1 MQDACPPA
9 GRKIACPVLV
19 APMAM
24 QRLAHPDGE
33 LATSRAA
40 AAEGI
45 PMVRRRSDDMH
56 LNAAKGHTVFLIRRQ
71 AAATRKHCRSLR
83 KFLLDSSQ
91 QLCRLI
97 FALQCHLLCIFRQIL

>member
-1 MQDACPPA
+1 M
-9 GRKIACPVLV
+9 LV

-45 PMVRRRSDDMH
+45 PMVRWRSHGVH
-56 LNAAKGHTVFLIRRQ
+56 LDAARNTLSVLSG
-71 AAATRKHCRSLR
+71 C
-83 KFLLDSSQ
+83 
-91 QLCRLI
+91 
-97 FALQCHLLCIFRQIL
+97 

>member
-45 PMVRRRSDDMH
+45 DAARKPTLSFSSGGKQLQQGT
-56 LNAAKGHTVFLIRRQ
+56 LNKPTRLPAGLFLGVMTSGKCS
-71 AAATRKHCRSLR
+71 AMP
-83 KFLLDSSQ
+83 
-91 QLCRLI
+91 
-97 FALQCHLLCIFRQIL
+97 FAL

>member
-1 MQDACPPA
+1 MDVIGA
-9 GRKIACPVLV
+9 GFLQPRDTRLEIFGATSQFFGIQCMLWGGSGKKIAYPLLV

-45 PMVRRRSDDMH
+45 PMVC
-56 LNAAKGHTVFLIRRQ
+56 NNT
-71 AAATRKHCRSLR
+71 
-83 KFLLDSSQ
+83 SS
-91 QLCRLI
+91 C
-97 FALQCHLLCIFRQIL
+97 

>member
-24 QRLAHPDGE
+24 QRLAHSDGE

-45 PMVRRRSDDMH
+45 PMVRWRSHGMH
-56 LNAAKGHTVFLIRRQ
+56 LDAAKKATLSFSSGGMQLQQGNTEQ
-71 AAATRKHCRSLR
+71 AYAASCW
-83 KFLLDSSQ
+83 
-91 QLCRLI
+91 
-97 FALQCHLLCIFRQIL
+97 ALQEL